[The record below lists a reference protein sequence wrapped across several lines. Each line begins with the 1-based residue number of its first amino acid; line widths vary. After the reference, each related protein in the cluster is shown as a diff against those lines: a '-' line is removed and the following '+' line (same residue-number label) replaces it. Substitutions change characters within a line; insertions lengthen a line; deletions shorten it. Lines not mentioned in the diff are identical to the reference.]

1 MAARDDSA
9 VKREEF
15 LAALKTLEP
24 VPPAEEDAPSGG
36 AVPAEGRTTGDDEEA
51 RASIMAEIAEG
62 VQAEADKGDGG
73 KGKAKGNG
81 EAGAVAT
88 LGAGAVELGLD
99 GPTFE
104 DLVRDVLAE
113 ELRRWVE
120 DNLEAVTERVV
131 REEIQMMGRRRRP
144 PES

>member
-1 MAARDDSA
+1 MPRSYKSTEVYLKPDPRFGS
-9 VKREEF
+9 K
-15 LAALKTLEP
+15 LAAKIINKIMWDGAKT
-24 VPPAEEDAPSGG
+24 
-36 AVPAEGRTTGDDEEA
+36 
-51 RASIMAEIAEG
+51 
-62 VQAEADKGDGG
+62 
-73 KGKAKGNG
+73 KAKGNG
-81 EAGAVAT
+81 DAGAVAT
-88 LGAGAVELGLD
+88 VGAGAVELGLD